1 MVDHRPFYAQWL
13 LILVTLLWG
22 STFLTIHTILDFID
36 PVMLVLCRFTLASL
50 IMLVILKGR
59 VDQITPHEWK
69 GGFVVGSTIWA
80 AYTLQCVGLQ
90 EINSS
95 TSAFLTG
102 LYVAFVPLCQWA
114 VYKQRPSGMIMLAV
128 VLAFVGMS
136 LFANPFEM
144 SFTGQWGEWVTI
156 LSAFICAWEILTIS
170 KFAPGCRPLQLSF
183 TQLIFVAGMSAV
195 TLLFY
200 EPVRPTVIC
209 PELIAG
215 IAALAMIVA
224 FVQFGIGWALKYV
237 SALRATLTYSLEP
250 VFAGII
256 GWIAGEQMGLSE
268 FGGAALIISA
278 VMLSAWQPGKRGP
291 DKNKD

>member
-1 MVDHRPFYAQWL
+1 MTDHRPFYAQWL
-13 LILVTLLWG
+13 LVLVTLLWG

-36 PVMLVLCRFTLASL
+36 PVILVLARFTLASL
-50 IMLVILKGR
+50 IMFVIIKGR
-59 VDQITPHEWK
+59 VDKITPYEWK
-69 GGFVVGSTIWA
+69 AGFVVGATIWA

-90 EINSS
+90 DINSS

-102 LYVAFVPLCQWA
+102 LYVAFVPLCQWVVFKQKPSTTILIA
-114 VYKQRPSGMIMLAV
+114 VIM
-128 VLAFVGMS
+128 AFAGMS

-144 SFTGQWGEWVTI
+144 SFTGQWGEWITI

-170 KFAPGCRPLQLSF
+170 QFAPGCRPLQLSF
-183 TQLIFVAGMSAV
+183 TQLVFVAAMSAV

-200 EPVRPTVIC
+200 EPVRPTVINAQ
-209 PELIAG
+209 LIAG
-215 IAALAMIVA
+215 ISALAMIVA

-268 FGGAALIISA
+268 LTGAALIISA
-278 VMLSAWQPGKRGP
+278 VMLSAWKPAKRGAP
-291 DKNKD
+291 KED

>member
-1 MVDHRPFYAQWL
+1 MTDHRPFYAQWL
-13 LILVTLLWG
+13 LVLVTLLWG

-36 PVMLVLCRFTLASL
+36 PVMLVLARFTLASL
-50 IMLVILKGR
+50 IMFVIIKGR
-59 VDQITPHEWK
+59 VDKISPYEWK
-69 GGFVVGSTIWA
+69 AGFVVGATIWA

-90 EINSS
+90 DINSS

-102 LYVAFVPLCQWA
+102 LYVAFVPLCQW
-114 VYKQRPSGMIMLAV
+114 VVFKQKPSTTILIAV
-128 VLAFVGMS
+128 VMAFAGMS

-144 SFTGQWGEWVTI
+144 SFTGQWGEWITI

-170 KFAPGCRPLQLSF
+170 QFAPGCRPLQLSF
-183 TQLIFVAGMSAV
+183 TQLVFVAAMSAV

-200 EPVRPTVIC
+200 EPVRPTVINAQ
-209 PELIAG
+209 LIAG
-215 IAALAMIVA
+215 ISALAMIVA

-268 FGGAALIISA
+268 LTGAALIISA
-278 VMLSAWQPGKRGP
+278 VMLSAWKPAKRGAP
-291 DKNKD
+291 KED

>member
-1 MVDHRPFYAQWL
+1 MTDHRPFYAQWL
-13 LILVTLLWG
+13 LVLVTLLWG

-36 PVMLVLCRFTLASL
+36 PVMLVLARFTLASL
-50 IMLVILKGR
+50 IMFVIIKGR
-59 VDQITPHEWK
+59 VDKITPYEWK
-69 GGFVVGSTIWA
+69 AGFVVGATIWA

-90 EINSS
+90 DINSS

-102 LYVAFVPLCQWA
+102 LYVAFVPLCQW
-114 VYKQRPSGMIMLAV
+114 VVFKQKPSTTILIAV
-128 VLAFVGMS
+128 VMAFAGMS

-144 SFTGQWGEWVTI
+144 SFTGQWGEWITI

-170 KFAPGCRPLQLSF
+170 QFAPGCRPLQLSF
-183 TQLIFVAGMSAV
+183 TQLVFVAAMSAV

-200 EPVRPTVIC
+200 EPVRPTVINAQ
-209 PELIAG
+209 LIAG
-215 IAALAMIVA
+215 ISALAMIVA

-268 FGGAALIISA
+268 LTGAALIISA
-278 VMLSAWQPGKRGP
+278 VMLSAWKPAKRGAP
-291 DKNKD
+291 KEN

>member
-1 MVDHRPFYAQWL
+1 MTDHRPFYAQWL
-13 LILVTLLWG
+13 LVLVTLLWG

-36 PVMLVLCRFTLASL
+36 PVILVLARFTLASL
-50 IMLVILKGR
+50 IMFVIIKGR
-59 VDQITPHEWK
+59 VDKITPYEWK
-69 GGFVVGSTIWA
+69 AGFVVGATIWA

-90 EINSS
+90 DINSS

-102 LYVAFVPLCQWA
+102 LYVAFVPLCQWVVFKQKPSTTILIA
-114 VYKQRPSGMIMLAV
+114 VIM
-128 VLAFVGMS
+128 AFAGMS

-144 SFTGQWGEWVTI
+144 SFTGQWGEWITI

-170 KFAPGCRPLQLSF
+170 QFAPGCRPLQLSF
-183 TQLIFVAGMSAV
+183 TQLVFVAAMSAV

-200 EPVRPTVIC
+200 EPVRPTVINAQ
-209 PELIAG
+209 LIAG
-215 IAALAMIVA
+215 ISALAMIVA

-268 FGGAALIISA
+268 LTGAALITVSYTH
-278 VMLSAWQPGKRGP
+278 LTLPTT
-291 DKNKD
+291 

>member
-1 MVDHRPFYAQWL
+1 MTDHRPFYAQWL
-13 LILVTLLWG
+13 LVLVTLLWG

-36 PVMLVLCRFTLASL
+36 PVMLVLARFTLASL
-50 IMLVILKGR
+50 IMFVIIKGR
-59 VDQITPHEWK
+59 VDKITPYEWK
-69 GGFVVGSTIWA
+69 AGFVVGATIWA

-90 EINSS
+90 DINSS

-102 LYVAFVPLCQWA
+102 LYVAFVPLCQW
-114 VYKQRPSGMIMLAV
+114 VVFKQKPSTTILIAV
-128 VLAFVGMS
+128 VMAFAGMS

-144 SFTGQWGEWVTI
+144 SFTGQWGEWITI
-156 LSAFICAWEILTIS
+156 LSAFICAWEILSIS
-170 KFAPGCRPLQLSF
+170 QFAPGCRPLQLSF
-183 TQLIFVAGMSAV
+183 TQLVFVAAMSAV

-200 EPVRPTVIC
+200 EPVRPTVINAQ
-209 PELIAG
+209 LIAG
-215 IAALAMIVA
+215 ISALAMIVA

-268 FGGAALIISA
+268 LTGAALIISA
-278 VMLSAWQPGKRGP
+278 VMLSAWKPAKRGAP
-291 DKNKD
+291 KED

>member
-1 MVDHRPFYAQWL
+1 MTDHRPFYAQWL
-13 LILVTLLWG
+13 LVLVTLLWG

-36 PVMLVLCRFTLASL
+36 PVVLVLARFTLASL
-50 IMLVILKGR
+50 IMFVIIKGR
-59 VDQITPHEWK
+59 VDKITAYEWK
-69 GGFVVGSTIWA
+69 AGFVVGATIWA

-90 EINSS
+90 DINSS

-102 LYVAFVPLCQWA
+102 LYVAFVPLCQWVVFKQKPSTTILIA
-114 VYKQRPSGMIMLAV
+114 VIM
-128 VLAFVGMS
+128 AFAGMS

-170 KFAPGCRPLQLSF
+170 QFAPGCRPLQLSF
-183 TQLIFVAGMSAV
+183 TQLVFVAAMSAV

-200 EPVRPTVIC
+200 EPVRPTVINTQ
-209 PELIAG
+209 LIAG
-215 IAALAMIVA
+215 ISALAMIVA

-268 FGGAALIISA
+268 LTGAALIISA
-278 VMLSAWQPGKRGP
+278 VMLSAWKPAKRGAP
-291 DKNKD
+291 KED

>member
-1 MVDHRPFYAQWL
+1 MTDHRPFYAQWL
-13 LILVTLLWG
+13 LVLVTLLWG

-36 PVMLVLCRFTLASL
+36 PVMLVLARFTLASL
-50 IMLVILKGR
+50 IMFVIIKGR
-59 VDQITPHEWK
+59 VDKITPYEWK
-69 GGFVVGSTIWA
+69 AGFVVGATIWA

-90 EINSS
+90 DINSS

-102 LYVAFVPLCQWA
+102 LYVAFVPLCQW
-114 VYKQRPSGMIMLAV
+114 VVFKQKPSTTILIAV
-128 VLAFVGMS
+128 VMAFAGMS

-144 SFTGQWGEWVTI
+144 SFTGQWGEWITI

-170 KFAPGCRPLQLSF
+170 QFAPGCRPLQLSF
-183 TQLIFVAGMSAV
+183 TQLVFVAAMSAV

-200 EPVRPTVIC
+200 EPVRPTVINAQ
-209 PELIAG
+209 LIAG
-215 IAALAMIVA
+215 ISALAMIVA

-268 FGGAALIISA
+268 LTGAALIISA
-278 VMLSAWQPGKRGP
+278 VMLSAWKPAKRGAP
-291 DKNKD
+291 KED

>member
-1 MVDHRPFYAQWL
+1 MTDHRPFYAQWL
-13 LILVTLLWG
+13 LVLVTLLWG
-22 STFLTIHTILDFID
+22 STFLTIHTILDFLD
-36 PVMLVLCRFTLASL
+36 PVMLVLARFTLASL
-50 IMLVILKGR
+50 IMFVIIKGR
-59 VDQITPHEWK
+59 VDKITPYEWK
-69 GGFVVGSTIWA
+69 AGFVVGATIWA

-90 EINSS
+90 DINSS

-102 LYVAFVPLCQWA
+102 LYVAFVPLCQWVVFKQKPSTTILIA
-114 VYKQRPSGMIMLAV
+114 VIM
-128 VLAFVGMS
+128 AFAGMS

-170 KFAPGCRPLQLSF
+170 QFAPGCRPLQLSF
-183 TQLIFVAGMSAV
+183 TQLVFVAAMSAV

-200 EPVRPTVIC
+200 EPVRPTVINAQ
-209 PELIAG
+209 LIAG
-215 IAALAMIVA
+215 ISALAMIVA

-268 FGGAALIISA
+268 LTGAALIISA
-278 VMLSAWQPGKRGP
+278 VMLSAWKPAKRGAP
-291 DKNKD
+291 KED

>member
-1 MVDHRPFYAQWL
+1 MTDHRPFYAQWL
-13 LILVTLLWG
+13 LVLVTLLWG

-36 PVMLVLCRFTLASL
+36 PVMLVLARFTLASL
-50 IMLVILKGR
+50 IMFVIIKGR
-59 VDQITPHEWK
+59 VDKITPYEWK
-69 GGFVVGSTIWA
+69 AGFVVGATIWA

-90 EINSS
+90 DINSS

-102 LYVAFVPLCQWA
+102 LYVAFVPLCQWVVFKQKPSTTILIA
-114 VYKQRPSGMIMLAV
+114 VIM
-128 VLAFVGMS
+128 AFAGMS

-170 KFAPGCRPLQLSF
+170 QFAPGCRPLQLSF
-183 TQLIFVAGMSAV
+183 TQLVFVAAMSAV

-200 EPVRPTVIC
+200 EPVRPTVINAQ
-209 PELIAG
+209 LIAG
-215 IAALAMIVA
+215 ISALAMIVA

-268 FGGAALIISA
+268 LTGAALIISA
-278 VMLSAWQPGKRGP
+278 VMLSAWKPAKRGAP
-291 DKNKD
+291 KED

>member
-1 MVDHRPFYAQWL
+1 MTDHRPFYAQWL
-13 LILVTLLWG
+13 LVLVTLLWG

-36 PVMLVLCRFTLASL
+36 PVMLVLARFTLASL
-50 IMLVILKGR
+50 IMFVIIKGR
-59 VDQITPHEWK
+59 VDKITPYEWK
-69 GGFVVGSTIWA
+69 AGFVVGATIWA

-90 EINSS
+90 DINSS

-102 LYVAFVPLCQWA
+102 LYVAFVPLCQW
-114 VYKQRPSGMIMLAV
+114 VVFKQKPSTTTLIAV
-128 VLAFVGMS
+128 VMAFAGMS

-144 SFTGQWGEWVTI
+144 SFTGQWGEWITI

-170 KFAPGCRPLQLSF
+170 QFAPGCRPLQLSF
-183 TQLIFVAGMSAV
+183 TQLVFVAAMSAV

-200 EPVRPTVIC
+200 EPVRPTVINAQ
-209 PELIAG
+209 LIAG
-215 IAALAMIVA
+215 ISALAMIVA

-268 FGGAALIISA
+268 LTGAALIISA
-278 VMLSAWQPGKRGP
+278 VMLSAWKPAKRGAP
-291 DKNKD
+291 KEN

>member
-1 MVDHRPFYAQWL
+1 MTDHRPFYAQWL
-13 LILVTLLWG
+13 LVLVTLLWG

-36 PVMLVLCRFTLASL
+36 PVMLVLARFTLASL
-50 IMLVILKGR
+50 IMFVIIKGR
-59 VDQITPHEWK
+59 VDKITPYEWK
-69 GGFVVGSTIWA
+69 AGFVVGATIWA

-90 EINSS
+90 DINSS

-102 LYVAFVPLCQWA
+102 LYVAFVPLCQW
-114 VYKQRPSGMIMLAV
+114 VVFKQKPSTTILIAV
-128 VLAFVGMS
+128 VMAFAGMS

-144 SFTGQWGEWVTI
+144 SFTGQWGEWITI
-156 LSAFICAWEILTIS
+156 LSAFICAWEILTS
-170 KFAPGCRPLQLSF
+170 SQFAPGCRPLQLSF
-183 TQLIFVAGMSAV
+183 TQLVFVAAMSAV

-200 EPVRPTVIC
+200 EPVRPTVINAQ
-209 PELIAG
+209 LIAG
-215 IAALAMIVA
+215 ISALAMIVA

-268 FGGAALIISA
+268 LTGAALIISA
-278 VMLSAWQPGKRGP
+278 VMLSAWKPAKRGAP
-291 DKNKD
+291 KED

>member
-1 MVDHRPFYAQWL
+1 MTDHRPFYAQWL
-13 LILVTLLWG
+13 LVLVTLLWG

-36 PVMLVLCRFTLASL
+36 PVMLVLARFTLASL
-50 IMLVILKGR
+50 IMFVIIKGR
-59 VDQITPHEWK
+59 VDKITPYEWK
-69 GGFVVGSTIWA
+69 AGFVVGATIWA

-90 EINSS
+90 DINSS

-102 LYVAFVPLCQWA
+102 LYVAFVPLCQW
-114 VYKQRPSGMIMLAV
+114 VVFKQKPSTTILIAV
-128 VLAFVGMS
+128 VMAFAGMS

-144 SFTGQWGEWVTI
+144 SFTGQWGEWITI

-170 KFAPGCRPLQLSF
+170 QFAPGCRPLQLSF
-183 TQLIFVAGMSAV
+183 TQLVFVAAMSAV

-200 EPVRPTVIC
+200 EPVRPTVINAQ
-209 PELIAG
+209 LIAG
-215 IAALAMIVA
+215 ISALAMIVA

-256 GWIAGEQMGLSE
+256 GWIAGEQMGLAE
-268 FGGAALIISA
+268 LTGAALIISA
-278 VMLSAWQPGKRGP
+278 VMLSAWKPAKRGAP
-291 DKNKD
+291 KED

>member
-1 MVDHRPFYAQWL
+1 MSDHRPFYAQWL
-13 LILVTLLWG
+13 LVLVTLLWG
-22 STFLTIHTILDFID
+22 STFLTIHTILQYID
-36 PVMLVLCRFTLASL
+36 PVILVLARFSLAAF
-50 IMLVILKGR
+50 IMFIILKGR
-59 VDQITPHEWK
+59 ISQISRYEWK
-69 GGFVVGSTIWA
+69 AGLVVGATIWA

-90 EINSS
+90 GINSS

-114 VYKQRPSGMIMLAV
+114 VFRQKPSGTILVAV
-128 VLAFVGMS
+128 ALAFTGMS

-170 KFAPGCRPLQLSF
+170 QFAPGCRPLQLSF
-183 TQLIFVAGMSAV
+183 TQLFCVAVMSAV

-200 EPVRPTVIC
+200 EPVRPTVLC
-209 PELIAG
+209 PELISG
-215 IAALAMIVA
+215 ICALAMIVA

-256 GWIAGEQMGLSE
+256 GWLAGEQMGLTELS
-268 FGGAALIISA
+268 GAALIIAA
-278 VMLSAWQPGKRGP
+278 VMLSAWKPDKRGAHSTE
-291 DKNKD
+291 D

>member
-1 MVDHRPFYAQWL
+1 MTDHRPFYAQWL
-13 LILVTLLWG
+13 LVLVTLLWG

-36 PVMLVLCRFTLASL
+36 PVMLVLARFTLASL
-50 IMLVILKGR
+50 IMFVIIKGR
-59 VDQITPHEWK
+59 VDKITPYEWK
-69 GGFVVGSTIWA
+69 AGFVVGATIWA

-90 EINSS
+90 DINSS

-102 LYVAFVPLCQWA
+102 LYVAFVPLCQC
-114 VYKQRPSGMIMLAV
+114 VVFKQKPSTTILIAV
-128 VLAFVGMS
+128 VMAFAGMS

-144 SFTGQWGEWVTI
+144 SFTGQWGEWITI

-170 KFAPGCRPLQLSF
+170 QFAPGCRPLQLSF
-183 TQLIFVAGMSAV
+183 TQLVFVAAMSAV

-200 EPVRPTVIC
+200 EPVRPTVINAQ
-209 PELIAG
+209 LIAG
-215 IAALAMIVA
+215 ISALAMIVA

-268 FGGAALIISA
+268 LTGAALIISA
-278 VMLSAWQPGKRGP
+278 VMLSAWKPAKRGAP
-291 DKNKD
+291 KED

>member
-1 MVDHRPFYAQWL
+1 MTDHRPFYAQWL
-13 LILVTLLWG
+13 LVLVTLLWG

-36 PVMLVLCRFTLASL
+36 PVMLVLARFTLASL
-50 IMLVILKGR
+50 IMFVIIKGR
-59 VDQITPHEWK
+59 VDKITPYEWK
-69 GGFVVGSTIWA
+69 AGFVVGATIWA

-90 EINSS
+90 DINSS

-102 LYVAFVPLCQWA
+102 LYVAFVPLCQW
-114 VYKQRPSGMIMLAV
+114 VVFKQKPSTTILIAV
-128 VLAFVGMS
+128 VMAFAGMS

-144 SFTGQWGEWVTI
+144 SFTGQWGEWITI

-170 KFAPGCRPLQLSF
+170 QFAPGCRPLQLSF
-183 TQLIFVAGMSAV
+183 TQLVFVAAMSAV

-200 EPVRPTVIC
+200 EPVRPTVINAQ
-209 PELIAG
+209 LIAG
-215 IAALAMIVA
+215 ISVLAMIVA

-256 GWIAGEQMGLSE
+256 GWSAGEQMGLSE
-268 FGGAALIISA
+268 LTGAALIISA
-278 VMLSAWQPGKRGP
+278 VMLSAWKPAKRGAP
-291 DKNKD
+291 KED

>member
-1 MVDHRPFYAQWL
+1 MTDHRPFYAQWL
-13 LILVTLLWG
+13 LVLVTLLWG

-36 PVMLVLCRFTLASL
+36 PVMLVLARFTLASL
-50 IMLVILKGR
+50 IMFVIIKGR
-59 VDQITPHEWK
+59 VDKITPYEWK
-69 GGFVVGSTIWA
+69 AGFVVGSTIWA

-90 EINSS
+90 DINSS

-102 LYVAFVPLCQWA
+102 LYVAFVPLCQWVVFKQKPSTAILIA
-114 VYKQRPSGMIMLAV
+114 VIM
-128 VLAFVGMS
+128 AFAGMS

-144 SFTGQWGEWVTI
+144 SFTGQWGEWITI

-170 KFAPGCRPLQLSF
+170 QFAPGCRPLQLSF
-183 TQLIFVAGMSAV
+183 TQLVFVAGMSAV

-200 EPVRPTVIC
+200 EPVRPTVINTQ
-209 PELIAG
+209 LIAG
-215 IAALAMIVA
+215 ISALAMIVA

-268 FGGAALIISA
+268 LTGAALIISA
-278 VMLSAWQPGKRGP
+278 VMLSAWKPAKRGAP
-291 DKNKD
+291 KED

>member
-1 MVDHRPFYAQWL
+1 MTDHRPFYAQWL
-13 LILVTLLWG
+13 LVLVTLLWG

-36 PVMLVLCRFTLASL
+36 PVMLVLARFTLASL
-50 IMLVILKGR
+50 IMFVIIKGR
-59 VDQITPHEWK
+59 VDKITPYEWK
-69 GGFVVGSTIWA
+69 AGFVVGATIWA

-90 EINSS
+90 DINSS

-102 LYVAFVPLCQWA
+102 LYVAFVPLCQW
-114 VYKQRPSGMIMLAV
+114 VVFKQKPSTTILIAV
-128 VLAFVGMS
+128 VMAFAGMS

-144 SFTGQWGEWVTI
+144 SFTGQWGEWITI

-170 KFAPGCRPLQLSF
+170 QFAPGCRPLQLSF
-183 TQLIFVAGMSAV
+183 TQLVFVAAMSAV

-200 EPVRPTVIC
+200 EPVRPTVINAQ
-209 PELIAG
+209 LIAG
-215 IAALAMIVA
+215 ISVLAMIVA

-268 FGGAALIISA
+268 LTGAALIISA
-278 VMLSAWQPGKRGP
+278 VMLSAWKPAKRGAP
-291 DKNKD
+291 KED

>member
-1 MVDHRPFYAQWL
+1 MTDHRPFYAQWL
-13 LILVTLLWG
+13 LVLVTLLWG

-36 PVMLVLCRFTLASL
+36 PVMLVLARFTLASL
-50 IMLVILKGR
+50 IMFVLIKGR
-59 VDQITPHEWK
+59 VDKITPYEWK
-69 GGFVVGSTIWA
+69 AGFVVGATIWA

-90 EINSS
+90 DINSS

-102 LYVAFVPLCQWA
+102 LYVAFVPLCQWVVFKQKPSTTILIA
-114 VYKQRPSGMIMLAV
+114 VIM
-128 VLAFVGMS
+128 AFAGMS

-144 SFTGQWGEWVTI
+144 SFTGQWGEWITI

-170 KFAPGCRPLQLSF
+170 QFAPGCRPLQLSF
-183 TQLIFVAGMSAV
+183 TQLVFVAAMSAV

-200 EPVRPTVIC
+200 EPVRPTVINAQ
-209 PELIAG
+209 LIAG
-215 IAALAMIVA
+215 ISALAMIVA

-268 FGGAALIISA
+268 LTGAALIISA
-278 VMLSAWQPGKRGP
+278 VMLSAWKPAKRGAP
-291 DKNKD
+291 KED

>member
-1 MVDHRPFYAQWL
+1 MTDHRPFYAQWL
-13 LILVTLLWG
+13 LVLVTLLWG

-36 PVMLVLCRFTLASL
+36 PVMLVLARFTLASL
-50 IMLVILKGR
+50 IMFVIIKGR
-59 VDQITPHEWK
+59 VDKITPYEWK
-69 GGFVVGSTIWA
+69 AGFVVGATIWA

-90 EINSS
+90 DINSS

-102 LYVAFVPLCQWA
+102 LYVAFVPLCQWVVFKQKPSTTILIA
-114 VYKQRPSGMIMLAV
+114 VIM
-128 VLAFVGMS
+128 AFAGMS

-144 SFTGQWGEWVTI
+144 SFTGQWGEWITI

-170 KFAPGCRPLQLSF
+170 QFAPGCRPLQLSF
-183 TQLIFVAGMSAV
+183 TQLVFVAAMSAV

-200 EPVRPTVIC
+200 EPVRPTVINAQ
-209 PELIAG
+209 LIAG
-215 IAALAMIVA
+215 ISALAMIVA

-268 FGGAALIISA
+268 LTGAALIISA
-278 VMLSAWQPGKRGP
+278 VMLSAWKPAKRGAP
-291 DKNKD
+291 KED

>member
-1 MVDHRPFYAQWL
+1 MTDHRPFYAQWL
-13 LILVTLLWG
+13 LVLVTLLWG

-36 PVMLVLCRFTLASL
+36 PVVLVLARFTLASL
-50 IMLVILKGR
+50 IMLVIIKGR
-59 VDQITPHEWK
+59 VDKITPYEWK
-69 GGFVVGSTIWA
+69 AGFVVGSTIWA

-90 EINSS
+90 DINSS

-102 LYVAFVPLCQWA
+102 LYVAFVPLCQW
-114 VYKQRPSGMIMLAV
+114 VVFKQKPSTTILIAV
-128 VLAFVGMS
+128 VMAFAGMS

-170 KFAPGCRPLQLSF
+170 QFAPGCRPLQLSF
-183 TQLIFVAGMSAV
+183 TQLVFVAGMSAV

-200 EPVRPTVIC
+200 EPVRPTVINTQ
-209 PELIAG
+209 LIAG
-215 IAALAMIVA
+215 ISALAMIVA

-268 FGGAALIISA
+268 LTGATLIISA
-278 VMLSAWQPGKRGP
+278 VMLSAWKPAKRGAP
-291 DKNKD
+291 KED